1 MDADQE
7 PQKDYLN
14 KIIEQ
19 RSPPSSSNLL
29 NKILG
34 DYNALFVSKIMPNN
48 FTVYDLLL
56 LIENISEN
64 LNKFFED
71 FLYFYGFIIKIYF
84 L

>member
-29 NKILG
+29 NKILC

-48 FTVYDLLL
+48 FTVYDLLP

-64 LNKFFED
+64 PQ
-71 FLYFYGFIIKIYF
+71 KIF
-84 L
+84 

>member
-29 NKILG
+29 NKILC

-48 FTVYDLLL
+48 FTVYDLLP

-71 FLYFYGFIIKIYF
+71 FLYFYQIIIFKVNQ
-84 L
+84 

>member
-71 FLYFYGFIIKIYF
+71 FLYFYGLIIKIYF